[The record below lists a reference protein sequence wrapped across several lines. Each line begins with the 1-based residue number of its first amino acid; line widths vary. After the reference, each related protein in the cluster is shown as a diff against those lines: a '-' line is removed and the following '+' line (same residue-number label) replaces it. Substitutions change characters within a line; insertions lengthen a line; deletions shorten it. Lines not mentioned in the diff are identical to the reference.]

1 MSPPDYDA
9 IVIGA
14 GHNGLTCACYLA
26 RAGLRVLVVEANDDV
41 GGLTITEE
49 ITRAGLHSDL
59 HAFGYQFANLCP
71 APAELG
77 LERHGLELL
86 TPPVAFAHAF
96 TDGATV
102 QLHAAELDETC
113 ASIGAISAHDAVQW
127 RALYGKWLDARD
139 AIAAGLNS
147 PPGPLSAHLAELE
160 HAAGGLDE
168 YRFSQQTMRA
178 WTREWFD
185 DEHIRLFLG
194 AFSLHANIAP
204 DEVGGG
210 RLAWLFDSILQQYGN
225 KVVKGGMANVAHALA
240 RCLES
245 LGGEVRTHAPV
256 RRIVVEDGRARAV
269 QLADGTEITVGTL
282 VASSIDPRTLVVDL
296 LGADVVGADVV
307 AKIERYEWGD
317 SIMVI
322 YFALDQPLEFSVGE
336 QAARACYV
344 HCTPPS
350 LEYVAQ
356 MFAEARAGHL
366 PDGPVLVVCQ
376 DSVADPSRAPAGRAV
391 GKILVKCA
399 PYELADRTWAAAK
412 EAYADHVVDVL
423 TRHYVPNF
431 ASSLIERVVH
441 SPEDQEALV
450 SSAVHG
456 TELQGA
462 FVPYQSG
469 AMRPIPEL
477 GRYRVP
483 GTNVYLC
490 GSGSHPG
497 PGVSFM
503 PGRNAAQVVYDDL
516 GLDFSATTR
525 TDSDSGPNTFSS
537 AP

>member
-1 MSPPDYDA
+1 MSTPDYDA
-9 IVIGA
+9 VVIGA

-41 GGLTITEE
+41 GGLTITQE
-49 ITRAGLHSDL
+49 ITRAGFHSDL
-59 HAFGYQFANLCP
+59 HAFGYQFANLSP
-71 APAELG
+71 APRELD

-86 TPPVAFAHAF
+86 TPPIAFAHAF

-102 QLHAAELDETC
+102 QMHAADLEATC
-113 ASIGAISAHDAVQW
+113 ASIGRLSARDAAQW
-127 RALYGKWLDARD
+127 RVLYGQWLDARD
-139 AIAAGLNS
+139 AIAGGLNQ
-147 PPGPLSAHLAELE
+147 PPGPLSAHFAQLE
-160 HAAGGLDE
+160 QTPGGLDE

-185 DEHIRLFLG
+185 DEHLRLFLG

-210 RLAWLFDSILQQYGN
+210 QLAWLFDSILQQFGN
-225 KVVKGGMANVAHALA
+225 KVVKGGMAGVAGALA

-245 LGGEVRTHAPV
+245 LGGEIRTGAPV
-256 RRIVVEDGRARAV
+256 RRIVVEGGAARAV
-269 QLADGTEITVGTL
+269 QLADGTEITVGSL
-282 VASSIDPRTLVVDL
+282 VASSVDPRTLVVDL
-296 LGADVVGADVV
+296 LGAEVVGHDVI

-317 SIMVI
+317 SIVVI
-322 YFALDQPLEFSVGE
+322 YFALDRALEFAVGE
-336 QAARACYV
+336 DAARACYV

-356 MFAEARAGHL
+356 MFAETRAGQL
-366 PDGPVLVVCQ
+366 PHGPVLVVCQ
-376 DSVADPSRAPAGRAV
+376 DSVADPSRAPAGAAV
-391 GKILVKCA
+391 GKILVKCV
-399 PYELADRTWAAAK
+399 PYELADRTWADAK
-412 EAYADHVVDVL
+412 ETYADHVVELL

-431 ASSLIERVVH
+431 AVSLTDRVVH
-441 SPEDQEALV
+441 SPEDQQALV

-469 AMRPIPEL
+469 ALRPIPEL

-483 GTNVYLC
+483 NTNVYLC

-503 PGRNAAQVVYDDL
+503 PGRNAAQVIYEDL
-516 GLDFSATTR
+516 GLDFATVR
-525 TDSDSGPNTFSS
+525 TDSESGPSTFNI